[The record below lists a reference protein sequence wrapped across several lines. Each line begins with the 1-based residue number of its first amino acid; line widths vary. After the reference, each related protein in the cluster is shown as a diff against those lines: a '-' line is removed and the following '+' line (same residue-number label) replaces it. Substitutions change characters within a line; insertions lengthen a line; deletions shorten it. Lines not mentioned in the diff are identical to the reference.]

1 MKTEPRRKTV
11 SFLNLKSY
19 RFPILCIVFFVGLTT
34 ALAQETRRQ
43 DTAEDELDLKAL
55 LAAIKHHDALLK
67 SGEGEIVYTLG
78 VPPFDTDTHSDPDT
92 TIITGTI
99 AFNAKNTRFDAEET
113 LFHSQGKT
121 TILTPSGRWEIVPHK
136 NRKPNYSFNTEEQP
150 QLINPFHDVDP
161 RRWLTLRSKDLAT
174 HLESKNFQIIGR
186 EGFKNSLCYVLE
198 AKDGDSTE
206 KIWIAPDQGFRYLKH
221 ESQFPR
227 PVDALDSEVPMEAL
241 TVSRTTISYQ
251 QHGEV
256 WFPKVVFDEYAWV
269 DFKPQDPVIS
279 GQQLE
284 IKNFK
289 INHDIPPETFTVD
302 IPDDAMIKVNR
313 EKQKLSKAEFLKR
326 YGQQTDN

>member
-1 MKTEPRRKTV
+1 M

-55 LAAIKHHDALLK
+55 LAAIKQHDALLK
-67 SGEGEIVYTLG
+67 SGEGEVVYTLG
-78 VPPFDTDTHSDPDT
+78 ELPFNTDNHSNPDT
-92 TIITGTI
+92 IIISGTI

-174 HLESKNFQIIGR
+174 YLRRENFQIIGR
-186 EGFKNSLCYVLE
+186 DGFKNSLCYVLE
-198 AKDGDSTE
+198 AKDGDRTE

-241 TVSRTTISYQ
+241 WIDRTIISYQ
-251 QHGEV
+251 QHGEI
-256 WFPKVVFDEYAWV
+256 WFPEAVFNESAWL
-269 DFKPQDPVIS
+269 DFKPKDPIIS

-313 EKQKLSKAEFLKR
+313 EKQKLSKMEFLKR
-326 YGQQTDN
+326 YGQQTNN

>member
-1 MKTEPRRKTV
+1 MPSDMKTNR
-11 SFLNLKSY
+11 FLLSC
-19 RFPILCIVFFVGLTT
+19 LVFFACLTT
-34 ALAQETRRQ
+34 LAQDTPPQ
-43 DTAEDELDLKAL
+43 DAAKTDLDFNAL

-67 SGEGEIVYTLG
+67 SGEGEVVYTLG
-78 VPPFDTDTHSDPDT
+78 ELPFNTDIHSNPDT
-92 TIITGTI
+92 IIITGTI

-136 NRKPNYSFNTEEQP
+136 NRKSGYSFNTEEQP

-161 RRWLTLRSKDLAT
+161 RRWITLRRKNLAT
-174 HLESKNFQIIGR
+174 YLENKNFQITGR

-198 AKDGDSTE
+198 AKDGDKTE

-241 TVSRTTISYQ
+241 WIDRTIISYQ
-251 QHGEV
+251 QHGEI
-256 WFPKVVFDEYAWV
+256 WFPKAVFDESSWL
-269 DFKPQDPVIS
+269 DFKPKDPIIS
-279 GQQLE
+279 GQRLE

-302 IPDDAMIKVNR
+302 IPDDAMITVNR
-313 EKQKLSKAEFLKR
+313 EKQKLSKAEFLKQYR
-326 YGQQTDN
+326 QQTEN

>member
-1 MKTEPRRKTV
+1 MPLLNMKTNR
-11 SFLNLKSY
+11 FLLS
-19 RFPILCIVFFVGLTT
+19 CFVLFTCLTT
-34 ALAQETRRQ
+34 ILAQETPQ
-43 DTAEDELDLKAL
+43 DASKTDLDFNAL
-55 LAAIKHHDALLK
+55 LAAIKHHNALLK
-67 SGEGEIVYTLG
+67 SGEGEVVYTLG
-78 VPPFDTDTHSDPDT
+78 VLPFNTDIDANPDT

-99 AFNAKNTRFDAEET
+99 AFNAENTRFDAEET
-113 LFHSQGKT
+113 PFHSQGKT
-121 TILTPSGRWEIVPHK
+121 TIITPSGRWEIVPHK
-136 NRKPNYSFNTEEQP
+136 HRKPNYSFNTEEQP

-174 HLESKNFQIIGR
+174 YLRRKNFQITGR

-198 AKDGDSTE
+198 AKDGDRTE

-241 TVSRTTISYQ
+241 WIDRTIISYQ
-251 QHGEV
+251 QHGEI
-256 WFPKVVFDEYAWV
+256 WFPKAVFDESAWL
-269 DFKPQDPVIS
+269 DFKPKDPIIS

-289 INHDIPPETFTVD
+289 INHDIPPETFIVD
-302 IPDDAMIKVNR
+302 IPDDAMIKVNQ

-326 YGQQTDN
+326 YGQQ

>member
-1 MKTEPRRKTV
+1 MFLQDMKTNR
-11 SFLNLKSY
+11 FLLSCLVL
-19 RFPILCIVFFVGLTT
+19 FACLTT
-34 ALAQETRRQ
+34 ALAQETPQ
-43 DTAEDELDLKAL
+43 DAPKTDLDFNAL
-55 LAAIKHHDALLK
+55 LAAIKRHDALLK

-78 VPPFDTDTHSDPDT
+78 ELPFNTDIHSNPDT
-92 TIITGTI
+92 LIITGTI
-99 AFNAKNTRFDAEET
+99 AFNAKNTRFDAEPT
-113 LFHSQGKT
+113 PFHSQGKT

-136 NRKPNYSFNTEEQP
+136 NRKPNYSFNTEEHP

-161 RRWLTLRSKDLAT
+161 RRWITLRSKNLAT
-174 HLESKNFQIIGR
+174 YLENENFQITGR

-198 AKDGDSTE
+198 AKDRDMSE

-241 TVSRTTISYQ
+241 WINRTTISYQ
-251 QHGEV
+251 QHGEI
-256 WFPKVVFDEYAWV
+256 WFPQAVFNESSWL
-269 DFKPQDPVIS
+269 DFKPKDPIIS

-284 IKNFK
+284 VRNFK

-313 EKQKLSKAEFLKR
+313 EKQKLSKTEFLKR

>member
-1 MKTEPRRKTV
+1 MPLLDIKTNR
-11 SFLNLKSY
+11 FLLSCLVL
-19 RFPILCIVFFVGLTT
+19 FACLTT
-34 ALAQETRRQ
+34 LAQETPQ
-43 DTAEDELDLKAL
+43 DAAKTDLDFNAL
-55 LAAIKHHDALLK
+55 LAAIKQHDALLK

-78 VPPFDTDTHSDPDT
+78 VLPFNTDIDANPDT

-99 AFNAKNTRFDAEET
+99 AFNAENTRFDAEET
-113 LFHSQGKT
+113 PFHSQGKT

-150 QLINPFHDVDP
+150 RLINPFHDVDP

-174 HLESKNFQIIGR
+174 YLRSKNFQITGR

-198 AKDGDSTE
+198 AKDGDRTE
-206 KIWIAPDQGFRYLKH
+206 KIWIAPDRGFRYLKH

-227 PVDALDSEVPMEAL
+227 PVDALDSDIPMEAL
-241 TVSRTTISYQ
+241 TIIRTTISYQ
-251 QHGEV
+251 QFGET
-256 WFPKVVFDEYAWV
+256 WFPKAVFSEYSWL
-269 DFKPQDPVIS
+269 DFKPKDPIIS
-279 GQQLE
+279 GQQLK

-326 YGQQTDN
+326 YGQQ

>member
-1 MKTEPRRKTV
+1 MPLLDMKTNR
-11 SFLNLKSY
+11 FLLSCLVL
-19 RFPILCIVFFVGLTT
+19 FACLTT
-34 ALAQETRRQ
+34 ILAQETPQ
-43 DTAEDELDLKAL
+43 DASKTDLDFNAL

-174 HLESKNFQIIGR
+174 YLRTKNFQITGR
-186 EGFKNSLCYVLE
+186 EGFKGMLCYVLE

-279 GQQLE
+279 GQKLE

-289 INHDIPPETFTVD
+289 VNHDIPPETFTVD